1 MANKAKS
8 TQLRKLEVSLTSSGT
23 FTKISQLASTNFATG
38 QAQFIDATNYDSVN
52 SKEYISGLDDVQ
64 DMTIQFQR
72 VVDDDGQNMV
82 RDACFTNPRT
92 TLYFKGTT
100 GQGETMTFTS
110 ECGGWQVT
118 GDPNTVENA
127 QVTVRPRDIVWAGP
141 ATGGSSV

>member
-8 TQLRKLEVSLTSSGT
+8 TQLRKLEVATASNGP
-23 FTKISQLASTNFATG
+23 FTKIMQLDATDFATG
-38 QAQFIDATNYDSVN
+38 SAQFLDATNYDSDR
-52 SKEYISGLDDVQ
+52 KEYIAGLDDVQ

-72 VVDDDGQNMV
+72 VVDDAGQNMV
-82 RDACFTNPRT
+82 RDACFTRPRP

-110 ECGGWQVT
+110 EVGGWQVK
-118 GDPNTVENA
+118 GNPNSVETA

-141 ATGGSSV
+141 AGGP